1 MSGWLSSLLGISDQF
16 LGAAKAGILSF
27 INNKYY
33 VEQNLVKMQMYDAL
47 IMTILKDSKKSAVSC
62 TLKNLLK
69 QYHSLIRYDSYC
81 HIKNADGTYV
91 LCKYEYYADENR
103 YYIWI
108 RDEGRDKRHLIRPEN
123 MFKGIFKP
131 INEAVFTCTPIGNV
145 NITPSS
151 NTAYEIIQYLV
162 STTSVWNSIEMIAL
176 STDSVLRTMGF
187 VGSNAV
193 PH

>member
-33 VEQNLVKMQMYDAL
+33 VEQNLVKCKCMML

-108 RDEGRDKRHLIRPEN
+108 RDEGRDKRQLIRPE
-123 MFKGIFKP
+123 
-131 INEAVFTCTPIGNV
+131 TCSRAF
-145 NITPSS
+145 SS
-151 NTAYEIIQYLV
+151 QSMKLYSCAH
-162 STTSVWNSIEMIAL
+162 
-176 STDSVLRTMGF
+176 
-187 VGSNAV
+187 
-193 PH
+193 P